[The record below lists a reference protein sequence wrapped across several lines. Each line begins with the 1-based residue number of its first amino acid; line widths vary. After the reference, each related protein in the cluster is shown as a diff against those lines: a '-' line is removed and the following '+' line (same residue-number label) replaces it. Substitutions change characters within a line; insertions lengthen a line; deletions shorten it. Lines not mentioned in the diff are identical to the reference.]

1 MKGFIFSLPPCEC
14 ILSGE
19 RRSGVTA
26 WPLIGRHQPV
36 EKVRMMHGALGTMRQ
51 LERSSEGRSSRM
63 SRQGR
68 RFESCRSNSSL
79 TEDHPPILL
88 AKRPVEKQDVL

>member
-36 EKVRMMHGALGTMRQ
+36 EKARMMHDV
-51 LERSSEGRSSRM
+51 ERSPQTSELRAMHRLREIDKACLNFIVM
-63 SRQGR
+63 
-68 RFESCRSNSSL
+68 
-79 TEDHPPILL
+79 
-88 AKRPVEKQDVL
+88 